1 MEEIVL
7 KIKNKS
13 KLKFLTQLLE
23 QFDFVEMKKTKEAKK
38 STHNF
43 FDSAG
48 IWEGRDIDSHR
59 LRDEAWTRK

>member
-7 KIKNKS
+7 KIKDKS
-13 KLKFLTQLLE
+13 KLKFFKQLLE
-23 QFDFVEMKKTKEAKK
+23 QFDFVELKKQKTVKH
-38 STHNF
+38 SDHSF

-48 IWEGRDIDSHR
+48 IWEGRDIDSQK